1 MPPDMH
7 LLLPASV
14 FLDRINLFTAGGL
27 MAYGI
32 WQSAMY
38 TEGCGF
44 DSRVDLC
51 CLSSIVTNWLEYC
64 FNSEFS
70 CMSHIPV
77 SYAR

>member
-1 MPPDMH
+1 M
-7 LLLPASV
+7 
-14 FLDRINLFTAGGL
+14 T
-27 MAYGI
+27 YGI

-51 CLSSIVTNWLEYC
+51 CLSSIVTNWLECC

-70 CMSHIPV
+70 CMSQISV
-77 SYAR
+77 SYMQDKLIHVQGQGGISVRI